1 MQWIKA
7 SMIRRKLN
15 NALDACDQK
24 VGFPKIPIKLSV
36 EKTDASVYDAVTGRG
51 FYLT

>member
-1 MQWIKA
+1 MTKHKIFIDQ
-7 SMIRRKLN
+7 
-15 NALDACDQK
+15 DAMD
-24 VGFPKIPIKLSV
+24 GFPKIPIKLSV